1 MSRILPLHAL
11 VVAGVMSSLNV
22 GSSASAG
29 GVKQGEK
36 FKRSNRSDCDVLVYL
51 TGYLVSAR
59 APLLGVAI

>member
-1 MSRILPLHAL
+1 MPRILPLHAL

-36 FKRSNRSDCDVLVYL
+36 LKGSNRSDGDVLVYL